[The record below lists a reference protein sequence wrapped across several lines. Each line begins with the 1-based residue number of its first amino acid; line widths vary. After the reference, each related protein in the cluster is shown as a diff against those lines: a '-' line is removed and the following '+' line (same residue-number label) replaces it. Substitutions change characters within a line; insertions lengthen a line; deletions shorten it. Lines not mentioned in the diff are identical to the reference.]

1 MHKTANRGALV
12 VTGGSRGIGAAVA
25 RLAGSRGYRVAILYR
40 ERESAAMT
48 VVADVEAAGSE
59 ALAVRCDIGN
69 EAEVVGAFD
78 AAATRFG
85 GIAGLVNNAGITG
98 GMSKVADLTAT
109 TLEEVCRINIV
120 GAFLCARESV
130 RRMSTRRGG
139 KGGAIVNV
147 SSLAART
154 GTPNVWIHYAATKG
168 AVDTMTVGLAK
179 EVAADGIRVNA
190 VRPGLIET
198 DIHIGRDPDQLAR
211 TLQMV
216 PIGRM
221 GQPDEIAAVVL
232 WLLSDESN
240 YVTGALVDAG
250 GGL

>member
-139 KGGAIVNV
+139 KGGTRDRRRPGDRVRN
-147 SSLAART
+147 RT
-154 GTPNVWIHYAATKG
+154 GSRQARCG
-168 AVDTMTVGLAK
+168 A
-179 EVAADGIRVNA
+179 
-190 VRPGLIET
+190 
-198 DIHIGRDPDQLAR
+198 RDR
-211 TLQMV
+211 
-216 PIGRM
+216 
-221 GQPDEIAAVVL
+221 
-232 WLLSDESN
+232 
-240 YVTGALVDAG
+240 
-250 GGL
+250 